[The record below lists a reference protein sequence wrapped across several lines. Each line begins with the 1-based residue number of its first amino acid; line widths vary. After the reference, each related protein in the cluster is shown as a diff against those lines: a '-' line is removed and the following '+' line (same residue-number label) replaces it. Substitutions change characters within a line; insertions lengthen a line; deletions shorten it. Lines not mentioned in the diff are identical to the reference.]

1 MIDLRGKVAVVTGA
15 SSGIG
20 AAAAKLLKEKGATV
34 IALNRRETPDF
45 ECIRTDVTDAAAVNA
60 AFDEIIRRHGRA
72 DILVCNAGMGISGAA
87 ESTPE
92 ENVRAIFELNFF
104 GALNCMRA
112 AAPHMR
118 EAGGGRMVVVS
129 SVAAEIA
136 IPFQSFYSATKAAV
150 SSLADAMR
158 IELAPFGITVTQV
171 LPGDVRTG
179 FTAARTKNAEDDP
192 AYGDRVARSVAGM
205 ERDEKGGMSPEVIA
219 SDIVRLAAVKNP
231 PPRVIGGGKYKL
243 LVALTRV
250 LPRRAVSYIVSKMY
264 G

>member
-1 MIDLRGKVAVVTGA
+1 
-15 SSGIG
+15 
-20 AAAAKLLKEKGATV
+20 
-34 IALNRRETPDF
+34 
-45 ECIRTDVTDAAAVNA
+45 
-60 AFDEIIRRHGRA
+60 
-72 DILVCNAGMGISGAA
+72 MGISGAA

-192 AYGDRVARSVAGM
+192 AYGDRVAKSVAVM

-219 SDIVRLAAVKNP
+219 ADIVRLAAVKNP

>member
-129 SVAAEIA
+129 SVAA
-136 IPFQSFYSATKAAV
+136 
-150 SSLADAMR
+150 
-158 IELAPFGITVTQV
+158 
-171 LPGDVRTG
+171 
-179 FTAARTKNAEDDP
+179 
-192 AYGDRVARSVAGM
+192 RSP
-205 ERDEKGGMSPEVIA
+205 SP
-219 SDIVRLAAVKNP
+219 SNP
-231 PPRVIGGGKYKL
+231 S
-243 LVALTRV
+243 TRR
-250 LPRRAVSYIVSKMY
+250 PKRR
-264 G
+264 

>member
-1 MIDLRGKVAVVTGA
+1 MTDLRGKVAVVTGA

-112 AAPHMR
+112 AVPHMR

-192 AYGDRVARSVAGM
+192 AYGDRVAKSVAVM

-219 SDIVRLAAVKNP
+219 ADIVRLAAVKNP